1 MGSAQV
7 AVTMLLLSLL
17 LPSSLLV
24 LAQTQDTSAVTTAA
38 AATVEVT
45 PSPVTSDPSQERRER
60 LRNFYARKREQRVK
74 PGDLRR
80 GEGQDVKTVR
90 NRRVRPRL
98 INIRKQE
105 PETPESSEER
115 IETSVS
121 VSSSVSTSSRI
132 TKRIRPGTD
141 TASEKP
147 EETTKETP
155 NKTTRKRFRLI
166 KNPKVNQ
173 DDLLEKLLANIDL
186 NNEIGTEQK
195 LTRRPSR
202 FRPSLRRNQ
211 IRKKA
216 ESALKPTFQNNRIR
230 IRKPNR
236 PTEKAIVTTKVQT
249 KAEEVEVVTE
259 PIVLL
264 RQSEEDVISDQV
276 NTVISVITEGYEG
289 VTEVAKNDIVNN
301 VLDKEIVNEITD
313 EIQNIPLTNTKQ
325 AIESPRKFDRT
336 NFFRRNS
343 PRRFGFGRKPLNPT
357 SAPLTKNIDEEAVTS
372 NNLPKE
378 EKLKFGSFPVLN
390 RLNDIKPRAKAVQQ
404 VINKPKP
411 VPTQDVQP
419 SIIPQPLNND
429 KDPAFN
435 MIVSESQSKL
445 KLNNRRNQI
454 NQNQITF
461 APSNSVLQPA
471 FLRPTQFKQPSQ
483 IIPEIIL
490 ETHRSISQ
498 PQLLAR
504 VQQNRIKPQSIVPQ
518 PIAVKSSVAKPII
531 RETLFPKFDLP
542 DFFNVPFA
550 SFQTQAPRSPAQ
562 HPSTV
567 QNNGRALFSGIG
579 QPQGRVQGHPRAT
592 NLNIITGSY
601 SVGW

>member
-1 MGSAQV
+1 MGSTDLA
-7 AVTMLLLSLL
+7 ASMLLLPLL
-17 LPSSLLV
+17 LPVVLLV
-24 LAQTQDTSAVTTAA
+24 AAQAQDTTADTAA
-38 AATVEVT
+38 AAATGEVT
-45 PSPVTSDPSQERRER
+45 PNTVTSDQDQARRER
-60 LRNFYARKREQRVK
+60 LRNFFARRRDQRVK
-74 PGDLRR
+74 PGDERK
-80 GEGQDVKTVR
+80 GEGQEDSKTAE
-90 NRRVRPRL
+90 NRRVRPQA
-98 INIRKQE
+98 INIRKQD
-105 PETPESSEER
+105 PEIPDAGEER

-121 VSSSVSTSSRI
+121 VSSSVSTSSKI

-147 EETTKETP
+147 EEIVSEAP
-155 NKTTRKRFRLI
+155 NRTTRKRFRLI

-173 DDLLEKLLANIDL
+173 DELLEKLLANIDL
-186 NNEIGTEQK
+186 KNEIGTEQK
-195 LTRRPSR
+195 LTRRPSSFHR
-202 FRPSLRRNQ
+202 SLRRNQ

-216 ESALKPTFQNNRIR
+216 ESALKPKFQNNRIR

-236 PTEKAIVTTKVQT
+236 PTEKAIVTTTVQT

-276 NTVISVITEGYEG
+276 TTVISVITEGYEG
-289 VTEVAKNDIVNN
+289 VTEVAKNDTVNE

-313 EIQNIPLTNTKQ
+313 EIKNIPLTNTKQ
-325 AIESPRKFDRT
+325 AIESPIKFDRT

-357 SAPLTKNIDEEAVTS
+357 SAPSTKNIDEEAVTS
-372 NNLPKE
+372 NNLQKE
-378 EKLKFGSFPVLN
+378 ENLKFGSFPVIN
-390 RLNDIKPRAKAVQQ
+390 RLNDISPKAKAVQQ

-411 VPTQDVQP
+411 VLTKDAQP
-419 SIIPQPLNND
+419 SILPQTISND
-429 KDPAFN
+429 IDTAFN
-435 MIVSESQSKL
+435 MIVSESQPKL

-454 NQNQITF
+454 NQNQNTF
-461 APSNSVLQPA
+461 KPANSILQPA
-471 FLRPTQFKQPSQ
+471 FLRPTQFKKPSE
-483 IIPEIIL
+483 IIPEIL

-498 PQLLAR
+498 PQLQAR
-504 VQQNRIKPQSIVPQ
+504 VQKTRIQPQSIVPQ

-531 RETLFPKFDLP
+531 RETLFPKFKLP
-542 DFFNVPFA
+542 DFFNIPFA
-550 SFQTQAPRSPAQ
+550 SFQTQAPRSSAQ
-562 HPSTV
+562 QPSTV
-567 QNNGRALFSGIG
+567 QNNGGALFSGIG

>member
-24 LAQTQDTSAVTTAA
+24 LAQTQDTTAVTTAA
-38 AATVEVT
+38 AATVEDT
-45 PSPVTSDPSQERRER
+45 PNPVISDPSQERRER
-60 LRNFYARKREQRVK
+60 LRNFFARKREQRVK

-98 INIRKQE
+98 INIRNQE
-105 PETPESSEER
+105 PEKPESSEER

-121 VSSSVSTSSRI
+121 VSSSVSTSSKI
-132 TKRIRPGTD
+132 TKRVRPGTD

-147 EETTKETP
+147 EDTTNEAP
-155 NKTTRKRFRLI
+155 NRTTRKRFRLI

-173 DDLLEKLLANIDL
+173 DELLEKLLANVDL
-186 NNEIGTEQK
+186 KNEIGTEQK
-195 LTRRPSR
+195 LFRRPSR
-202 FRPSLRRNQ
+202 FRPSLRRDQ
-211 IRKKA
+211 IRKTA
-216 ESALKPTFQNNRIR
+216 ESALKPKFQNNRIR

-236 PTEKAIVTTKVQT
+236 PTEKASVTTTILT

-264 RQSEEDVISDQV
+264 GQSEEDIISDQV
-276 NTVISVITEGYEG
+276 TTVITGGYEG
-289 VTEVAKNDIVNN
+289 VTEVAKNDIVND
-301 VLDKEIVNEITD
+301 VLDELTD
-313 EIQNIPLTNTKQ
+313 SKQNIPLTNTKK
-325 AIESPRKFDRT
+325 AIESPRKSDKP

-357 SAPLTKNIDEEAVTS
+357 SAPKTNNIEDEAVTS

-378 EKLKFGSFPVLN
+378 ENLKFGSFPVLN
-390 RLNDIKPRAKAVQQ
+390 RPNDITPKAKAVQQ

-411 VPTQDVQP
+411 VPTLDVQS
-419 SIIPQPLNND
+419 SILPQTISND
-429 KDPAFN
+429 IDPVFN
-435 MIVSESQSKL
+435 MIVSESQPKL

-454 NQNQITF
+454 NQNRNTF
-461 APSNSVLQPA
+461 APVNSILQPA
-471 FLRPTQFKQPSQ
+471 FLRPTKFKQPSQ
-483 IIPEIIL
+483 IIPEIL

-498 PQLLAR
+498 PQLQAR
-504 VQQNRIKPQSIVPQ
+504 VQQSRIKPQSIVPQ
-518 PIAVKSSVAKPII
+518 PIAVKSSVAKAII
-531 RETLFPKFDLP
+531 REILFPKFELP

-550 SFQTQAPRSPAQ
+550 SFQTQASRSPAQ
-562 HPSTV
+562 QASPG
-567 QNNGRALFSGIG
+567 QNNGGALFSGIG

>member
-24 LAQTQDTSAVTTAA
+24 LAQTQDTPAVTTAA
-38 AATVEVT
+38 ADTVEVI
-45 PSPVTSDPSQERRER
+45 PNPVSSDPSQERRER
-60 LRNFYARKREQRVK
+60 LRNFFARKREQRVK

-98 INIRKQE
+98 INIKKQE
-105 PETPESSEER
+105 PEKPESSEER

-121 VSSSVSTSSRI
+121 VSSSVSTSSKI
-132 TKRIRPGTD
+132 TKRVRPGTD

-147 EETTKETP
+147 EETTKEAP
-155 NKTTRKRFRLI
+155 NRTTRKRFRLI

-173 DDLLEKLLANIDL
+173 DDLLEQLLANIDL
-186 NNEIGTEQK
+186 KNEIGTDQK
-195 LTRRPSR
+195 LFRRPSR
-202 FRPSLRRNQ
+202 LRPSLRRDQ

-216 ESALKPTFQNNRIR
+216 ESGLKPKFQNNRIR

-236 PTEKAIVTTKVQT
+236 PTEKAIVTNTVQT

-264 RQSEEDVISDQV
+264 GQSGEDVISDQV
-276 NTVISVITEGYEG
+276 TTVISVITEGYEG
-289 VTEVAKNDIVNN
+289 VSEVAKNDIVND
-301 VLDKEIVNEITD
+301 VLDKEIVNEIKD
-313 EIQNIPLTNTKQ
+313 KILNIPQINTKQ

-357 SAPLTKNIDEEAVTS
+357 SAAKTNNIEEEAVTS

-378 EKLKFGSFPVLN
+378 ENLKFGSFPILN
-390 RLNDIKPRAKAVQQ
+390 RLNDITPKAKAVQQ
-404 VINKPKP
+404 VINKPKL
-411 VPTQDVQP
+411 VPTQDVRS
-419 SIIPQPLNND
+419 SILPQRISND
-429 KDPAFN
+429 IDPVFN
-435 MIVSESQSKL
+435 MIVSESKPKL

-454 NQNQITF
+454 NQNQNTF
-461 APSNSVLQPA
+461 APANSILQPA
-471 FLRPTQFKQPSQ
+471 FSRPTQFKQPSL
-483 IIPEIIL
+483 IIPEIL

-498 PQLLAR
+498 PQIQAR
-504 VQQNRIKPQSIVPQ
+504 VQKNRIQPKSIVPQ

-531 RETLFPKFDLP
+531 REILFPKFELP

-550 SFQTQAPRSPAQ
+550 SFQTQASRSPAQ
-562 HPSTV
+562 QASPG
-567 QNNGRALFSGIG
+567 QNNGGALFSGIG

>member
-1 MGSAQV
+1 MGSTDLA
-7 AVTMLLLSLL
+7 ASMLLLPLL
-17 LPSSLLV
+17 LPVVLLV
-24 LAQTQDTSAVTTAA
+24 AAQAQDTTADTAA
-38 AATVEVT
+38 AAATGEVT
-45 PSPVTSDPSQERRER
+45 PNTVTSDQDQARRER
-60 LRNFYARKREQRVK
+60 LRNFFARRRDQRVK
-74 PGDLRR
+74 PGDERK
-80 GEGQDVKTVR
+80 GEGQEDSKTAE
-90 NRRVRPRL
+90 NRRVRPQA
-98 INIRKQE
+98 INIRKQD
-105 PETPESSEER
+105 PEIPDAGEER

-121 VSSSVSTSSRI
+121 VSSSVSTSSKI

-147 EETTKETP
+147 EEIVSEAP
-155 NKTTRKRFRLI
+155 NRTTRKRFRLI

-173 DDLLEKLLANIDL
+173 DELLEKLLANIDL
-186 NNEIGTEQK
+186 KNEIGTEQK
-195 LTRRPSR
+195 LTRRPSSFHR
-202 FRPSLRRNQ
+202 SLRRNQ

-216 ESALKPTFQNNRIR
+216 ESALKPKFQNNRIR

-236 PTEKAIVTTKVQT
+236 PTEKAIVTTTILT

-264 RQSEEDVISDQV
+264 GQSEEDVISDQV
-276 NTVISVITEGYEG
+276 TTVITGGYEG
-289 VTEVAKNDIVNN
+289 VTEVAKNDIVND
-301 VLDKEIVNEITD
+301 VLDELTD
-313 EIQNIPLTNTKQ
+313 SKQNIPLTNTKK
-325 AIESPRKFDRT
+325 AIESPRKSDKP

-357 SAPLTKNIDEEAVTS
+357 SAPKTNNIEEEAVTS

-378 EKLKFGSFPVLN
+378 ENLKFGSFPVLN
-390 RLNDIKPRAKAVQQ
+390 RLNDITPKAKAVQQ

-411 VPTQDVQP
+411 IPTQDVRSSILPQTISNDIDP
-419 SIIPQPLNND
+419 S
-429 KDPAFN
+429 FN
-435 MIVSESQSKL
+435 MIVSESQPKL

-454 NQNQITF
+454 NQNQNTF
-461 APSNSVLQPA
+461 APANSILQPA

-483 IIPEIIL
+483 IIPEIL

-498 PQLLAR
+498 PQLQAR
-504 VQQNRIKPQSIVPQ
+504 VQKNRIQPKSIVPQ

-531 RETLFPKFDLP
+531 REILFPKFELP

-550 SFQTQAPRSPAQ
+550 SFQTQASRSPAQ
-562 HPSTV
+562 QAPPG
-567 QNNGRALFSGIG
+567 QNNGGALFSSIG
-579 QPQGRVQGHPRAT
+579 QPQGRVQGHPRAS

>member
-1 MGSAQV
+1 MGSTDLA
-7 AVTMLLLSLL
+7 ASMLLLPLL
-17 LPSSLLV
+17 LPVVLLV
-24 LAQTQDTSAVTTAA
+24 AAQAQDTTADTAA
-38 AATVEVT
+38 AAATGEVT
-45 PSPVTSDPSQERRER
+45 PNTVTSDQDQARRER
-60 LRNFYARKREQRVK
+60 LRNFFARRRDQRVK
-74 PGDLRR
+74 PGDERK
-80 GEGQDVKTVR
+80 GEGQEDSKTAE
-90 NRRVRPRL
+90 NRRVRPQA
-98 INIRKQE
+98 INIRKQD
-105 PETPESSEER
+105 PEIPDAGEER

-121 VSSSVSTSSRI
+121 VSSSVSTSSKI

-147 EETTKETP
+147 EEIVSEAP
-155 NKTTRKRFRLI
+155 NRTTRKRFRLI

-173 DDLLEKLLANIDL
+173 DELLEKLLANIDL
-186 NNEIGTEQK
+186 KNEIGTEQK
-195 LTRRPSR
+195 LTRRPSSFHR
-202 FRPSLRRNQ
+202 SLRRNQ

-216 ESALKPTFQNNRIR
+216 ESALKPKFQNNRIR

-236 PTEKAIVTTKVQT
+236 PTEKAIVTTTILT

-264 RQSEEDVISDQV
+264 GQSEEDVISDQV
-276 NTVISVITEGYEG
+276 TTVITGGYEG
-289 VTEVAKNDIVNN
+289 VTEVAKNDIVND
-301 VLDKEIVNEITD
+301 VLDELTD
-313 EIQNIPLTNTKQ
+313 SKQNIPLTNTKK
-325 AIESPRKFDRT
+325 AIESPRKSDKP

-357 SAPLTKNIDEEAVTS
+357 SAPKTNNIEEEAVTS

-378 EKLKFGSFPVLN
+378 ENLKFGSFPVLN
-390 RLNDIKPRAKAVQQ
+390 RLNDITPKAKAVQQ

-411 VPTQDVQP
+411 IPTQDVRSSILPQTISNDIDP
-419 SIIPQPLNND
+419 S
-429 KDPAFN
+429 FN
-435 MIVSESQSKL
+435 MIVSESQPKL

-454 NQNQITF
+454 NQP
-461 APSNSVLQPA
+461 ANSILQPA

-483 IIPEIIL
+483 IIPEIL

-498 PQLLAR
+498 PQLQAR
-504 VQQNRIKPQSIVPQ
+504 VQKNRIQPKSIVPQ

-531 RETLFPKFDLP
+531 REILFPKFELP

-550 SFQTQAPRSPAQ
+550 SFQTQASRSPAQ
-562 HPSTV
+562 QAPPG
-567 QNNGRALFSGIG
+567 QNNGGALFSSIG
-579 QPQGRVQGHPRAT
+579 QPQGRVQGHPRAS

>member
-24 LAQTQDTSAVTTAA
+24 LAQTQDTPAVTTAA
-38 AATVEVT
+38 ADTVEVI
-45 PSPVTSDPSQERRER
+45 PNPVSSDPSQERRER
-60 LRNFYARKREQRVK
+60 LRNFFARKREQRVK
-74 PGDLRR
+74 PGDVRI
-80 GEGQDVKTVR
+80 GEGRDSKTVR
-90 NRRVRPRL
+90 NSRVRPRL
-98 INIRKQE
+98 TNIRKQE
-105 PETPESSEER
+105 PETPESSKER

-121 VSSSVSTSSRI
+121 VSSSVSTSSKI
-132 TKRIRPGTD
+132 TKRVRPGTD

-147 EETTKETP
+147 EETTNEAP
-155 NKTTRKRFRLI
+155 NRTTRKRFRLI

-173 DDLLEKLLANIDL
+173 DELLEKLLANVDL
-186 NNEIGTEQK
+186 KNEIGIDQK
-195 LTRRPSR
+195 LFRRPSR
-202 FRPSLRRNQ
+202 FRPSLRRDQ
-211 IRKKA
+211 IRKTA
-216 ESALKPTFQNNRIR
+216 ESALKPKFQNNRIR

-236 PTEKAIVTTKVQT
+236 PTEKAIVTTTILT
-249 KAEEVEVVTE
+249 KTEEVEVVTE

-264 RQSEEDVISDQV
+264 GQSEEDVISDQV
-276 NTVISVITEGYEG
+276 TTVITEGYEG
-289 VTEVAKNDIVNN
+289 VTEVAKNDIVDD
-301 VLDKEIVNEITD
+301 VLDKEIVNELTD
-313 EIQNIPLTNTKQ
+313 SKQNIPLTNTKK
-325 AIESPRKFDRT
+325 AIESPRKSDKT

-357 SAPLTKNIDEEAVTS
+357 SAPKTNNIEEEAVTA

-378 EKLKFGSFPVLN
+378 ENLKFGSFPVLN
-390 RLNDIKPRAKAVQQ
+390 RLNDITPKAKAVQQ

-411 VPTQDVQP
+411 VPTQDVRS
-419 SIIPQPLNND
+419 SILPQTISND
-429 KDPAFN
+429 IDPVFN
-435 MIVSESQSKL
+435 MIVSESQPKL

-454 NQNQITF
+454 NINQNTF
-461 APSNSVLQPA
+461 APAILQPA

-483 IIPEIIL
+483 IIPEIL

-498 PQLLAR
+498 PQLQAR
-504 VQQNRIKPQSIVPQ
+504 VQKNRIQPKSIVPQ

-531 RETLFPKFDLP
+531 REILFPKFELP

-562 HPSTV
+562 QASPG
-567 QNNGRALFSGIG
+567 QNNGGALFSSIG

>member
-24 LAQTQDTSAVTTAA
+24 LAQTQDTPAVTTAA
-38 AATVEVT
+38 ADTVEVI
-45 PSPVTSDPSQERRER
+45 PNPVSSDPSQERRGR
-60 LRNFYARKREQRVK
+60 LRNFFARKREQRVK
-74 PGDLRR
+74 PGDIRR
-80 GEGQDVKTVR
+80 GEGQDGKTVR

-121 VSSSVSTSSRI
+121 VSSSVSTSSKI

-147 EETTKETP
+147 EEIVREAP
-155 NKTTRKRFRLI
+155 NRTTRKRFRLI

-173 DDLLEKLLANIDL
+173 DELLEKLLANIDL
-186 NNEIGTEQK
+186 KNEIGTEQK
-195 LTRRPSR
+195 LFRRPSR
-202 FRPSLRRNQ
+202 FRPSLKRDQ

-216 ESALKPTFQNNRIR
+216 ESGLKPNFQNNRIR

-236 PTEKAIVTTKVQT
+236 PTEKAVVTTTVQT
-249 KAEEVEVVTE
+249 KVEEVEVVTE
-259 PIVLL
+259 PIVLFG
-264 RQSEEDVISDQV
+264 QSEEDVISDQV
-276 NTVISVITEGYEG
+276 TTVISVITEGYEG
-289 VTEVAKNDIVNN
+289 VTEVAKNDIVNEL
-301 VLDKEIVNEITD
+301 LDKEIINEITD

-357 SAPLTKNIDEEAVTS
+357 SAPLTKNIDKEAVTS

-378 EKLKFGSFPVLN
+378 ENLKFGSFPVLN
-390 RLNDIKPRAKAVQQ
+390 RLNDIKPKAKAVQQ

-419 SIIPQPLNND
+419 SILPQPLSND
-429 KDPAFN
+429 IDPAFN

-445 KLNNRRNQI
+445 KLINRRNQI
-454 NQNQITF
+454 NQNQNTF
-461 APSNSVLQPA
+461 ALANSIVRPA
-471 FLRPTQFKQPSQ
+471 FLRPTQFKQQPQ
-483 IIPEIIL
+483 IVPEIIL

-518 PIAVKSSVAKPII
+518 PIAVKSSVSKPII
-531 RETLFPKFDLP
+531 RETLFPKFELP
-542 DFFNVPFA
+542 HFFNVPFA
-550 SFQTQAPRSPAQ
+550 SFQTQAPRSPLQQQA
-562 HPSTV
+562 P
-567 QNNGRALFSGIG
+567 
-579 QPQGRVQGHPRAT
+579 P
-592 NLNIITGSY
+592 
-601 SVGW
+601 

>member
-24 LAQTQDTSAVTTAA
+24 LAQTQDTTAVTTAA
-38 AATVEVT
+38 AATVEVI
-45 PSPVTSDPSQERRER
+45 PNPVSSDPSQERRER
-60 LRNFYARKREQRVK
+60 LRNFFARKREQRVK

-98 INIRKQE
+98 INIRNQE
-105 PETPESSEER
+105 PEKPESSEER

-121 VSSSVSTSSRI
+121 VSSSVSTSSKI
-132 TKRIRPGTD
+132 TKRVRPGTD

-147 EETTKETP
+147 ERTTNETP
-155 NKTTRKRFRLI
+155 NRTTRKRFRLI

-173 DDLLEKLLANIDL
+173 DELLEKLLANIDL
-186 NNEIGTEQK
+186 KNEIGTEQK
-195 LTRRPSR
+195 LFRRPSR
-202 FRPSLRRNQ
+202 FRPSLRRDQ
-211 IRKKA
+211 IRKTA
-216 ESALKPTFQNNRIR
+216 ESALKPKFQNNRIR

-236 PTEKAIVTTKVQT
+236 PTEKASVTTTILT

-264 RQSEEDVISDQV
+264 GQSEEDIISDQV
-276 NTVISVITEGYEG
+276 TTVITGGYEG
-289 VTEVAKNDIVNN
+289 VTEVAKNDIVND
-301 VLDKEIVNEITD
+301 VLDELTD
-313 EIQNIPLTNTKQ
+313 LKQNIPLTNTKK
-325 AIESPRKFDRT
+325 AIESPRKSDKP

-357 SAPLTKNIDEEAVTS
+357 SAPKTNNIEEEAVTS

-378 EKLKFGSFPVLN
+378 ENLKFGSFPILN
-390 RLNDIKPRAKAVQQ
+390 RLNDNTPKAKAVQQ

-411 VPTQDVQP
+411 VPTQDVRS
-419 SIIPQPLNND
+419 SILPQTISND
-429 KDPAFN
+429 IDPVFN
-435 MIVSESQSKL
+435 MIVSESQPKL

-454 NQNQITF
+454 NINQNTF
-461 APSNSVLQPA
+461 APAILQPA

-483 IIPEIIL
+483 IIPEIL

-498 PQLLAR
+498 PQLQAR
-504 VQQNRIKPQSIVPQ
+504 VQKNRIQPKSIVHQ
-518 PIAVKSSVAKPII
+518 PIAVKSSVAKAII
-531 RETLFPKFDLP
+531 REILFPKFELP

-550 SFQTQAPRSPAQ
+550 SFQTQASRSPAQ
-562 HPSTV
+562 QASPG
-567 QNNGRALFSGIG
+567 QNNGGALFSGIG

>member
-24 LAQTQDTSAVTTAA
+24 LAQTQDTTAVTTAA
-38 AATVEVT
+38 AATVEDT
-45 PSPVTSDPSQERRER
+45 PNPVTSDPSQERRER
-60 LRNFYARKREQRVK
+60 LRNFFARKREQRVK

-121 VSSSVSTSSRI
+121 VSSSVSTSSKI

-186 NNEIGTEQK
+186 KNEIGTEQK
-195 LTRRPSR
+195 LFRRPSR
-202 FRPSLRRNQ
+202 FRPSLRRDQ

-216 ESALKPTFQNNRIR
+216 ESALKPKFQNNRIR

-236 PTEKAIVTTKVQT
+236 PTENAIVTSTVQTKVQ
-249 KAEEVEVVTE
+249 EVEVVTE

-264 RQSEEDVISDQV
+264 RQSEDDVMSDQV
-276 NTVISVITEGYEG
+276 TTVISIITEGYEG
-289 VTEVAKNDIVNN
+289 VTEVAKNDIVNDI
-301 VLDKEIVNEITD
+301 LDKEIVNEIRD
-313 EIQNIPLTNTKQ
+313 EIQNIPLTNTKK
-325 AIESPRKFDRT
+325 AIESPRKFDRN
-336 NFFRRNS
+336 NFFRKNS
-343 PRRFGFGRKPLNPT
+343 PRRFGFGRKPLNPNST
-357 SAPLTKNIDEEAVTS
+357 PKTNNIDEEAVTS
-372 NNLPKE
+372 NNLPKKE
-378 EKLKFGSFPVLN
+378 NLKFGSFPVLN
-390 RLNDIKPRAKAVQQ
+390 RLNDITPKAKAVQQ

-411 VPTQDVQP
+411 VPTQDVRS
-419 SIIPQPLNND
+419 SILTQTISND
-429 KDPAFN
+429 IDPVFN
-435 MIVSESQSKL
+435 MIVSESQPKL

-454 NQNQITF
+454 NMNQNTF
-461 APSNSVLQPA
+461 APAILQPA

-483 IIPEIIL
+483 IIPEIL

-498 PQLLAR
+498 PQLQAR
-504 VQQNRIKPQSIVPQ
+504 VQKKKIQPKSVVPQ
-518 PIAVKSSVAKPII
+518 PIAVKSSVTKPII
-531 RETLFPKFDLP
+531 REILFPKFELP

-550 SFQTQAPRSPAQ
+550 SFQTQASRSPAQ
-562 HPSTV
+562 QAPPS
-567 QNNGRALFSGIG
+567 QNNGGALFSGIG

>member
-74 PGDLRR
+74 PGDRK
-80 GEGQDVKTVR
+80 GEEGQDNKTVR
-90 NRRVRPRL
+90 NRRVRPRR
-98 INIRKQE
+98 INIKKQE
-105 PETPESSEER
+105 PETPESSEDR

-121 VSSSVSTSSRI
+121 VSSSVSTSSKI
-132 TKRIRPGTD
+132 TKRIRPGTE

-147 EETTKETP
+147 EEIVREAP
-155 NKTTRKRFRLI
+155 NRTTRKRFRLI

-173 DDLLEKLLANIDL
+173 DELLEKLLANIDL
-186 NNEIGTEQK
+186 KNEIGTEQK
-195 LTRRPSR
+195 LFRRPSR
-202 FRPSLRRNQ
+202 FRPSLKRDQ

-216 ESALKPTFQNNRIR
+216 ESALKPKFQNNRIR

-236 PTEKAIVTTKVQT
+236 PTEKAIVTTTVQAKV
-249 KAEEVEVVTE
+249 EEVFTE

-264 RQSEEDVISDQV
+264 GQSEEDVISDQLT
-276 NTVISVITEGYEG
+276 TVISVITEGYEG
-289 VTEVAKNDIVNN
+289 VTEVAKNDIVNEL
-301 VLDKEIVNEITD
+301 LDKEIINEITD
-313 EIQNIPLTNTKQ
+313 EIQNIPQTNTKQ
-325 AIESPRKFDRT
+325 ALESPRKFDRT

-357 SAPLTKNIDEEAVTS
+357 SAPQTKNIDEEAVTS

-378 EKLKFGSFPVLN
+378 ENLKFGSFPVLN
-390 RLNDIKPRAKAVQQ
+390 RLNDIKPKAKAVQQ

-419 SIIPQPLNND
+419 SILPQPLSND
-429 KDPAFN
+429 IDPAFN

-445 KLNNRRNQI
+445 KLNNRRNQL
-454 NQNQITF
+454 NQNQNTF
-461 APSNSVLQPA
+461 TPANSILQPA

-518 PIAVKSSVAKPII
+518 PIAVKSSVSKPII
-531 RETLFPKFDLP
+531 RETLFPKFELP
-542 DFFNVPFA
+542 HFFNVPFA
-550 SFQTQAPRSPAQ
+550 SFQTQAPRSPLQQQA
-562 HPSTV
+562 P
-567 QNNGRALFSGIG
+567 
-579 QPQGRVQGHPRAT
+579 P
-592 NLNIITGSY
+592 
-601 SVGW
+601 

>member
-1 MGSAQV
+1 MGSTDA
-7 AVTMLLLSLL
+7 ALTMLLLSLL
-17 LPSSLLV
+17 LPSFLLV
-24 LAQTQDTSAVTTAA
+24 LATAQDTPAVTTAA
-38 AATVEVT
+38 AADTVEVT
-45 PSPVTSDPSQERRER
+45 PNPVTSDPSQERRER
-60 LRNFYARKREQRVK
+60 LRNFFARKREQRVK
-74 PGDLRR
+74 PGDVRR

-98 INIRKQE
+98 INIKKQE

-121 VSSSVSTSSRI
+121 VSSSVSTSSKI

-141 TASEKP
+141 TAGEKP
-147 EETTKETP
+147 EETTNETP
-155 NKTTRKRFRLI
+155 NRTTRKRFRLI

-173 DDLLEKLLANIDL
+173 DELLEKLLANIDL
-186 NNEIGTEQK
+186 KNEIGTEQK
-195 LTRRPSR
+195 LFRRPSR
-202 FRPSLRRNQ
+202 FRPSLRRDQ

-216 ESALKPTFQNNRIR
+216 ESALKPKFQNNRIR

-236 PTEKAIVTTKVQT
+236 PTEKAIVTTAIQT
-249 KAEEVEVVTE
+249 KAEEVEVVIE

-264 RQSEEDVISDQV
+264 GQSEEDFISDQV
-276 NTVISVITEGYEG
+276 TTVITEGYEG
-289 VTEVAKNDIVNN
+289 VTEVAKNDIVND

-313 EIQNIPLTNTKQ
+313 SKQNIPLTNTKK
-325 AIESPRKFDRT
+325 AIESPRKSDKP

-357 SAPLTKNIDEEAVTS
+357 SAPKTNNIEEEAVTS

-378 EKLKFGSFPVLN
+378 ENLKFGSFPVLN
-390 RLNDIKPRAKAVQQ
+390 RLNDITPKAKAVQQ
-404 VINKPKP
+404 VINKPKL
-411 VPTQDVQP
+411 VPTQDVRS
-419 SIIPQPLNND
+419 SILPQRISND
-429 KDPAFN
+429 IDPVFN
-435 MIVSESQSKL
+435 MIVSESKPKL

-454 NQNQITF
+454 NQNQNTF
-461 APSNSVLQPA
+461 APSNSILQPA
-471 FLRPTQFKQPSQ
+471 FLRPTKFKQQPQ
-483 IIPEIIL
+483 IVPEIIL
-490 ETHRSISQ
+490 ETHRTISQ
-498 PQLLAR
+498 PQLQAR
-504 VQQNRIKPQSIVPQ
+504 VQQSRIQPLSIVPQ

-531 RETLFPKFDLP
+531 RETLFPKFKLP

-550 SFQTQAPRSPAQ
+550 SFQTQAPQ
-562 HPSTV
+562 QPSTV
-567 QNNGRALFSGIG
+567 KNNGGALFSGIG

>member
-24 LAQTQDTSAVTTAA
+24 LAQTQDTTAVTTAA
-38 AATVEVT
+38 AATVEDT
-45 PSPVTSDPSQERRER
+45 PNPVISDPSQERRER
-60 LRNFYARKREQRVK
+60 LRNFFARKREQRVK
-74 PGDLRR
+74 PGDVRR

-121 VSSSVSTSSRI
+121 VSSSVSTSSKI
-132 TKRIRPGTD
+132 TKRIRPVTE
-141 TASEKP
+141 TASEEP
-147 EETTKETP
+147 EEIT
-155 NKTTRKRFRLI
+155 NKAPKRTTRKRFRLI

-173 DDLLEKLLANIDL
+173 DELLEKLLANIDL
-186 NNEIGTEQK
+186 NNEIGMEQK
-195 LTRRPSR
+195 LFRRPSR
-202 FRPSLRRNQ
+202 FRPSLKRDQ

-216 ESALKPTFQNNRIR
+216 ESALKPKFQNNRIR

-236 PTEKAIVTTKVQT
+236 PTEKAIVTTTVQT
-249 KAEEVEVVTE
+249 KVQEVEVVTE
-259 PIVLL
+259 PIVSLG
-264 RQSEEDVISDQV
+264 QSEEDVISDRV
-276 NTVISVITEGYEG
+276 TTVISFITEGYEG
-289 VTEVAKNDIVNN
+289 VTEVAKNDIVND
-301 VLDKEIVNEITD
+301 VLDKKIVNQITD

-357 SAPLTKNIDEEAVTS
+357 SAPPTKNIDEEAVTS

-378 EKLKFGSFPVLN
+378 ENLKFGSFPVIN
-390 RLNDIKPRAKAVQQ
+390 RLNDISPEAKAVQQ

-419 SIIPQPLNND
+419 SILPQPIS
-429 KDPAFN
+429 KDIDTAFN
-435 MIVSESQSKL
+435 MIVSESQPKL

-454 NQNQITF
+454 IRNQNTF
-461 APSNSVLQPA
+461 APANSILQPA

-483 IIPEIIL
+483 IIPGIL

-498 PQLLAR
+498 RQL
-504 VQQNRIKPQSIVPQ
+504 KPVLSK
-518 PIAVKSSVAKPII
+518 AESSHNQ
-531 RETLFPKFDLP
+531 L
-542 DFFNVPFA
+542 
-550 SFQTQAPRSPAQ
+550 
-562 HPSTV
+562 
-567 QNNGRALFSGIG
+567 
-579 QPQGRVQGHPRAT
+579 
-592 NLNIITGSY
+592 
-601 SVGW
+601 

>member
-24 LAQTQDTSAVTTAA
+24 LAQTQDTTAVTTAA
-38 AATVEVT
+38 ADTVEVT
-45 PSPVTSDPSQERRER
+45 PNPVTSDPSQERRER
-60 LRNFYARKREQRVK
+60 LRNFFARKREQRVK
-74 PGDLRR
+74 PGDVRR

-105 PETPESSEER
+105 PETPDSSEER

-121 VSSSVSTSSRI
+121 VSSSVSTSSKI

-147 EETTKETP
+147 EEIVREAP
-155 NKTTRKRFRLI
+155 NRTTRKRFRLI

-173 DDLLEKLLANIDL
+173 DDLLEKLLAHIDL
-186 NNEIGTEQK
+186 KNEIGTEQK
-195 LTRRPSR
+195 LFRRPSR
-202 FRPSLRRNQ
+202 LRPSLRRDQ

-216 ESALKPTFQNNRIR
+216 ESALKPKFQNNRIR

-236 PTEKAIVTTKVQT
+236 PTEKAIVTNTVQT
-249 KAEEVEVVTE
+249 RVEEVEVVTE

-264 RQSEEDVISDQV
+264 GQSGEDVISDQV
-276 NTVISVITEGYEG
+276 TTVISVITEGYEG
-289 VTEVAKNDIVNN
+289 VTEVAKNDIVND
-301 VLDKEIVNEITD
+301 VLDKEIVNEIKD
-313 EIQNIPLTNTKQ
+313 KILNIPQINTKQ

-343 PRRFGFGRKPLNPT
+343 PRRFGFGRNPLNPT
-357 SAPLTKNIDEEAVTS
+357 SAPPTKNIDEEAVTS

-378 EKLKFGSFPVLN
+378 ENLKFGSFPVIN
-390 RLNDIKPRAKAVQQ
+390 RLNDISPEAKAVQQ

-419 SIIPQPLNND
+419 SILPQPISND
-429 KDPAFN
+429 IDPAFN
-435 MIVSESQSKL
+435 MIVSESQPKL

-454 NQNQITF
+454 IRNQNTF
-461 APSNSVLQPA
+461 APANSILQPA
-471 FLRPTQFKQPSQ
+471 FLRPTPFKKPSE
-483 IIPEIIL
+483 IIPGIL

-498 PQLLAR
+498 PQLQAR
-504 VQQNRIKPQSIVPQ
+504 VQKNRIQPKSVVPQ
-518 PIAVKSSVAKPII
+518 PIAVK
-531 RETLFPKFDLP
+531 
-542 DFFNVPFA
+542 
-550 SFQTQAPRSPAQ
+550 
-562 HPSTV
+562 
-567 QNNGRALFSGIG
+567 
-579 QPQGRVQGHPRAT
+579 
-592 NLNIITGSY
+592 
-601 SVGW
+601 

>member
-24 LAQTQDTSAVTTAA
+24 LAQTQDTPAVTTAA
-38 AATVEVT
+38 ADTVEVI
-45 PSPVTSDPSQERRER
+45 PNPVSSDPSQERRER
-60 LRNFYARKREQRVK
+60 LRNFFARKREQRVK
-74 PGDLRR
+74 PGDVRR

-98 INIRKQE
+98 INIKKQE
-105 PETPESSEER
+105 PEKPESSEER

-121 VSSSVSTSSRI
+121 VSSSVSTSSKI
-132 TKRIRPGTD
+132 TKRVRPGTD

-147 EETTKETP
+147 ERTTNETP
-155 NKTTRKRFRLI
+155 NRTTRKRFRLI
-166 KNPKVNQ
+166 KSPKVNQ
-173 DDLLEKLLANIDL
+173 DELLEKLLANIDL
-186 NNEIGTEQK
+186 KNEIGIEQK
-195 LTRRPSR
+195 LFRRPSR
-202 FRPSLRRNQ
+202 FRPSLRRDQ
-211 IRKKA
+211 IRKTA
-216 ESALKPTFQNNRIR
+216 ESALKPKFQNNRIR

-236 PTEKAIVTTKVQT
+236 PTEKAIVTTAIQT
-249 KAEEVEVVTE
+249 KTEEVEVVTE
-259 PIVLL
+259 SIVLL
-264 RQSEEDVISDQV
+264 GQSEEDVISDQV
-276 NTVISVITEGYEG
+276 TTVITEGYEG
-289 VTEVAKNDIVNN
+289 VTEAAKNDIVNN

-313 EIQNIPLTNTKQ
+313 SKQNIPLTNTKK
-325 AIESPRKFDRT
+325 AIESPRKSDKT

-357 SAPLTKNIDEEAVTS
+357 SAPKTNNIEEEAVTS

-378 EKLKFGSFPVLN
+378 ENLKFGSFPVLN
-390 RLNDIKPRAKAVQQ
+390 RLNDITPKAKAVQQ
-404 VINKPKP
+404 VINKPKL
-411 VPTQDVQP
+411 VPTQDVRS
-419 SIIPQPLNND
+419 SILPQRISND
-429 KDPAFN
+429 IDPVFN
-435 MIVSESQSKL
+435 MIVSESKPKL

-454 NQNQITF
+454 NQNQNTF
-461 APSNSVLQPA
+461 APANSILQPA
-471 FLRPTQFKQPSQ
+471 FSRPTQFKQPSL
-483 IIPEIIL
+483 IIPEIL

-498 PQLLAR
+498 PQIQAR
-504 VQQNRIKPQSIVPQ
+504 VQKNRIQPKSIVPQ

-531 RETLFPKFDLP
+531 REILFPKFELP

-550 SFQTQAPRSPAQ
+550 SFQTQASRSPAQ
-562 HPSTV
+562 QASPG
-567 QNNGRALFSGIG
+567 QNNGGALFSGIG

>member
-24 LAQTQDTSAVTTAA
+24 LATAQDTTAVTTAA
-38 AATVEVT
+38 AATVEDT
-45 PSPVTSDPSQERRER
+45 PNPVTSDPSQERRER
-60 LRNFYARKREQRVK
+60 LRNFFARKREQRVK
-74 PGDLRR
+74 PGDVRR

-105 PETPESSEER
+105 PEKPESSEER

-121 VSSSVSTSSRI
+121 VSSSVSTSSKI
-132 TKRIRPGTD
+132 TKRVRPGTD

-147 EETTKETP
+147 EGTTNETP
-155 NKTTRKRFRLI
+155 NRTTRKRFRLI

-173 DDLLEKLLANIDL
+173 DELLEKLLANVDL
-186 NNEIGTEQK
+186 KNEIGTEQK
-195 LTRRPSR
+195 LFRRPSR
-202 FRPSLRRNQ
+202 FRPSLRRDL

-216 ESALKPTFQNNRIR
+216 ESALKPKFQNNRIR

-236 PTEKAIVTTKVQT
+236 PTEKAIVITTVQT

-259 PIVLL
+259 SIVLL
-264 RQSEEDVISDQV
+264 GQSEEDVISDQV
-276 NTVISVITEGYEG
+276 TTVITEGYEG
-289 VTEVAKNDIVNN
+289 VTEVAKNDIVND

-313 EIQNIPLTNTKQ
+313 SKQNIPLTNTKK
-325 AIESPRKFDRT
+325 AIESPRKSDKT

-357 SAPLTKNIDEEAVTS
+357 SAPKTNNIEEEAVTS

-378 EKLKFGSFPVLN
+378 ENLKFGSFPVLN
-390 RLNDIKPRAKAVQQ
+390 RMNDITPKAKAVQQ
-404 VINKPKP
+404 VINKPKLA
-411 VPTQDVQP
+411 PTQDVQP
-419 SIIPQPLNND
+419 PILPQPISND
-429 KDPAFN
+429 VDPAFK
-435 MIVSESQSKL
+435 MIVSESQPKL
-445 KLNNRRNQI
+445 KLTNRRNQI
-454 NQNQITF
+454 NMNQNTF
-461 APSNSVLQPA
+461 APAILQPA

-483 IIPEIIL
+483 IIPEIL

-498 PQLLAR
+498 PQLQAR
-504 VQQNRIKPQSIVPQ
+504 VQKKKIQPKSIVPQ

-531 RETLFPKFDLP
+531 REILFPKFELP

-562 HPSTV
+562 QASPG
-567 QNNGRALFSGIG
+567 QNNGGALFSSIG